1 MDLKSVYD
9 KIENNNIKVFK
20 FGISEIKAVTI
31 ETDGIYG
38 VFLNHK
44 EIKDSNEEFCV
55 LAHEYGHCASGSTHK
70 LNSNLDI
77 ISQHEY
83 RANRRAILDFLP
95 VDRIKSAIQNGCQ
108 TLYEIS
114 EFVDM
119 PEDFVSKAI
128 QHYTCMGLI

>member
-9 KIENNNIKVFK
+9 KIENNDIKVFK

-55 LAHEYGHCASGSTHK
+55 LAHEYGHCVSGSTHK

-77 ISQHEY
+77 ISRHEY

-119 PEDFVSKAI
+119 PEEFVSKAI
-128 QHYTCMGLI
+128 QHYRCMEMI

>member
-1 MDLKSVYD
+1 MNLAKIYN
-9 KIENNNIKVFK
+9 KIEENNIKVFP
-20 FGISEIKAVTI
+20 FGLDGIKAVTI
-31 ETDGIYG
+31 ETEGKYG
-38 VFLNHK
+38 VFVNK
-44 EIKDSNEEFCV
+44 EEIKDSNEEFCV

>member
-1 MDLKSVYD
+1 MDLKNVYD
-9 KIENNNIKVFK
+9 KIENNDIKVFK

-31 ETDGIYG
+31 EIDGIYG

-55 LAHEYGHCASGSTHK
+55 LTHEYGHCVSGSTHK

-95 VDRIKSAIQNGCQ
+95 VDKIKSAIQNGCQ

-119 PEDFVSKAI
+119 PEEFVSKAI
-128 QHYTCMGLI
+128 QHYRCMEMI